1 MMLWAGDSDTDTDLG
16 LPFHPCSVSMI
27 TLTHFHPINASVF
40 PDIHLLSQLHSNHCL
55 LWACGPPWG
64 PIAHP
69 QWVLTFPRC
78 SLFTQQIQP
87 WTRSSLTGI
96 VNVFVS
102 SGATISSTGHG
113 GSCAVCQTSGGGHH
127 SLNHY
132 RQQWYTSFTRLT
144 SLNIQSGEQLSSSAH
159 PYWGWTVTTSSLLT
173 GGYKSIQYPAMC
185 VVVCVYIS
193 CLMYFTTFLQFSWFT
208 SLQNSSFVLF

>member
-27 TLTHFHPINASVF
+27 TLTHFHPINAVF
-40 PDIHLLSQLHSNHCL
+40 SLTFTGLVSTTFQSLSAVGLWSTLRAHC
-55 LWACGPPWG
+55 PPWG

-87 WTRSSLTGI
+87 WTTSSLTGI
-96 VNVFVS
+96 VKCFCEYWCHYLIYWTWRIVCCLSNIWRRPPFAES
-102 SGATISSTGHG
+102 LSATMIH
-113 GSCAVCQTSGGGHH
+113 
-127 SLNHY
+127 
-132 RQQWYTSFTRLT
+132 TSFTRLT

-159 PYWGWTVTTSSLLT
+159 PCWGWTVTTSSLLT
-173 GGYKSIQYPAMC
+173 GGYKS
-185 VVVCVYIS
+185 V
-193 CLMYFTTFLQFSWFT
+193 
-208 SLQNSSFVLF
+208 